1 MIQQRLR
8 TRGSDW
14 PTCQGSTIM
23 GGRPDA
29 SGIRAASPNRC
40 CSIYAH
46 TTHQRSSSY
55 RSSRCSTAW
64 RNLIHK
70 RWVTEGRR
78 AGGPHRP
85 VAAAVSYSYSI
96 HVLTACRTI
105 PELSPW

>member
-29 SGIRAASPNRC
+29 GGIRAASPNRC

-46 TTHQRSSSY
+46 HPSAQQLVSIFQMLDRLEESDPQ
-55 RSSRCSTAW
+55 
-64 RNLIHK
+64 
-70 RWVTEGRR
+70 E
-78 AGGPHRP
+78 
-85 VAAAVSYSYSI
+85 VSY
-96 HVLTACRTI
+96 
-105 PELSPW
+105 